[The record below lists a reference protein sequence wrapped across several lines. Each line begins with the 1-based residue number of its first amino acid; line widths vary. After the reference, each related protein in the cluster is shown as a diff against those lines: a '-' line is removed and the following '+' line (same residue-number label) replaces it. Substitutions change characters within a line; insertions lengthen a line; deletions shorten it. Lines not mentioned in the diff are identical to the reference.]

1 MVATSS
7 TNLRRLAGFASALVL
22 LSLCLTGL
30 AAGQGSPLVTVSSAA
45 GMSHPTGWGTLQ
57 QTAIDQAGDWLVVDW
72 VNGGV
77 YEFPAGGGSAIT
89 LVAAPGLGG
98 GYENPAILIDPGNNL
113 YLGANWNNGLVMFPW
128 DAAQNTWDGLSSV
141 TPTNATTAIC
151 TNSGKGNGTNCWA
164 QYGISG
170 YSQGYFQPWGVSV
183 GINNTIL
190 VGNQNSNNFIMSL
203 GVNNAWTNPTHGNV
217 TVEEISAMTKR
228 PISVAQDP
236 AGNIYFVEDSGGLS
250 GLYRIPAGASL
261 LAGDNDASITRVDP
275 NLPSVSGVIT
285 DSAGNLYVSD
295 SKDGVFLIPNPAGTP
310 QTANAVMLSP
320 VPTVGE
326 VAIDWA
332 RNVLYVPTNQTQNNN
347 KADAA
352 LVRFGYTDMGASAVG
367 AASTT
372 NGMVGFG
379 FNPATGSTVTPA
391 KFAIIEAGV
400 TKPDFAISS
409 TSPTT
414 GACTAG
420 TAYGPNSGCLAQIT
434 MTPTVVGDISAKL
447 VALDANNNVLASIAL
462 HGSGTGSNIQ
472 VSPAAESAIGAGL
485 KTPSQVAVDAAGNVY
500 VADAGLGKVLKYAAG
515 SGSSATPVSIGTG
528 LTSPTGVA
536 VDGAGDVF
544 IADSSSGT
552 VYEIP
557 YGPSGLVAAGQTTLV
572 TGLGAGLNLAADG
585 LGNLYIADP
594 ANKRVV
600 KLSNLSASTSS
611 NLGQAETML
620 TTGFTAPSSVAIGPN
635 NSLYVVD
642 GANLFKFTGGT
653 GASTTLLNNLNGAT
667 GIAIDASG
675 AVYIS
680 EAGGTTRIPLIG
692 GALTPANE
700 TTIAVSVTIPMGV
713 ALDRAGNAYLV
724 DGAALNVHLVAI
736 SGVVTLPTP
745 TSLTASTQATATIV
759 NSGNLPLN
767 IKSYSS
773 TNSVDFI
780 AADGTCISGSP
791 VAPGSTCQTVVTF
804 NPGPGEQGTLTS
816 QIGIGSDAPSSP
828 ALINVSGT
836 GLALANS
843 VSAGALMTSA
853 EVVNTPLNVTITP
866 KTGSGAAPSGTVT
879 VTYPSWTV
887 KAGAAGSVE
896 TIVPT
901 TITTPAQALDKTGK
915 ATVVLYPVMAGSQT
929 FTINYSGDRAYGRST
944 QTVTGTVAKSNV
956 ALIKE
961 PPIPDPTDINLP
973 FVMPGNGTGAAPYD
987 GSVLPW
993 QYSFT
998 LSVLTKYGI
1007 PTGTLTVDDDS
1018 TACPAGTSSTSMGT
1032 ATCALASY
1040 KGIACPQN
1048 SANSNQVLQNG
1059 AADPK
1064 TLVGSAVGN
1073 QPFATACLYQV
1084 PQGTTYT
1091 PVIYTHY
1098 VTPVFSGDAN
1108 FNPSNGTPMLFQA
1121 TRGPLVQLGTPASPA
1136 TTTAPSLT
1144 VSSGGSA
1151 SINLTLTSILGYG
1164 IAGKNGLLNN
1174 ATFPVTLT
1182 CDNLPPHATCSFNY
1196 PTPDPSISTAVD
1208 IPFPSDCTTA
1218 NVAQGQSV
1226 NPPPQGTGNSC
1237 VISYTPVPVTIPAT
1251 STTPAS
1257 TVMMT
1262 TGTGQVTMTINTNV
1276 TVGTTTASSNVSPA
1290 TVTLAAIFGFGMVG
1304 LFFRRK
1310 AFEKSRQFLMVVL
1323 VALAV
1328 ALAVS
1333 VTACSTTNLSP
1344 ETVLKSPS
1352 GTYAVT
1358 VTAQQVGNQCE
1369 PAAPSPSD
1377 NCTTSSGGTGQLA
1390 HGSNNP
1396 VSLPFYVNVTVQ

>member
-1 MVATSS
+1 
-7 TNLRRLAGFASALVL
+7 
-22 LSLCLTGL
+22 
-30 AAGQGSPLVTVSSAA
+30 
-45 GMSHPTGWGTLQ
+45 
-57 QTAIDQAGDWLVVDW
+57 
-72 VNGGV
+72 
-77 YEFPAGGGSAIT
+77 
-89 LVAAPGLGG
+89 
-98 GYENPAILIDPGNNL
+98 
-113 YLGANWNNGLVMFPW
+113 
-128 DAAQNTWDGLSSV
+128 
-141 TPTNATTAIC
+141 
-151 TNSGKGNGTNCWA
+151 
-164 QYGISG
+164 
-170 YSQGYFQPWGVSV
+170 
-183 GINNTIL
+183 
-190 VGNQNSNNFIMSL
+190 
-203 GVNNAWTNPTHGNV
+203 
-217 TVEEISAMTKR
+217 
-228 PISVAQDP
+228 
-236 AGNIYFVEDSGGLS
+236 
-250 GLYRIPAGASL
+250 
-261 LAGDNDASITRVDP
+261 
-275 NLPSVSGVIT
+275 
-285 DSAGNLYVSD
+285 
-295 SKDGVFLIPNPAGTP
+295 
-310 QTANAVMLSP
+310 
-320 VPTVGE
+320 
-326 VAIDWA
+326 
-332 RNVLYVPTNQTQNNN
+332 
-347 KADAA
+347 
-352 LVRFGYTDMGASAVG
+352 
-367 AASTT
+367 
-372 NGMVGFG
+372 
-379 FNPATGSTVTPA
+379 
-391 KFAIIEAGV
+391 
-400 TKPDFAISS
+400 
-409 TSPTT
+409 
-414 GACTAG
+414 
-420 TAYGPNSGCLAQIT
+420 
-434 MTPTVVGDISAKL
+434 
-447 VALDANNNVLASIAL
+447 
-462 HGSGTGSNIQ
+462 
-472 VSPAAESAIGAGL
+472 
-485 KTPSQVAVDAAGNVY
+485 
-500 VADAGLGKVLKYAAG
+500 
-515 SGSSATPVSIGTG
+515 
-528 LTSPTGVA
+528 
-536 VDGAGDVF
+536 
-544 IADSSSGT
+544 
-552 VYEIP
+552 
-557 YGPSGLVAAGQTTLV
+557 
-572 TGLGAGLNLAADG
+572 
-585 LGNLYIADP
+585 
-594 ANKRVV
+594 
-600 KLSNLSASTSS
+600 
-611 NLGQAETML
+611 
-620 TTGFTAPSSVAIGPN
+620 
-635 NSLYVVD
+635 
-642 GANLFKFTGGT
+642 
-653 GASTTLLNNLNGAT
+653 
-667 GIAIDASG
+667 
-675 AVYIS
+675 
-680 EAGGTTRIPLIG
+680 
-692 GALTPANE
+692 
-700 TTIAVSVTIPMGV
+700 
-713 ALDRAGNAYLV
+713 
-724 DGAALNVHLVAI
+724 
-736 SGVVTLPTP
+736 
-745 TSLTASTQATATIV
+745 
-759 NSGNLPLN
+759 
-767 IKSYSS
+767 
-773 TNSVDFI
+773 
-780 AADGTCISGSP
+780 
-791 VAPGSTCQTVVTF
+791 
-804 NPGPGEQGTLTS
+804 
-816 QIGIGSDAPSSP
+816 
-828 ALINVSGT
+828 
-836 GLALANS
+836 
-843 VSAGALMTSA
+843 
-853 EVVNTPLNVTITP
+853 
-866 KTGSGAAPSGTVT
+866 
-879 VTYPSWTV
+879 
-887 KAGAAGSVE
+887 
-896 TIVPT
+896 
-901 TITTPAQALDKTGK
+901 
-915 ATVVLYPVMAGSQT
+915 
-929 FTINYSGDRAYGRST
+929 
-944 QTVTGTVAKSNV
+944 
-956 ALIKE
+956 
-961 PPIPDPTDINLP
+961 
-973 FVMPGNGTGAAPYD
+973 MPGNGTGAAPYD

-1121 TRGPLVQLGTPASPA
+1121 TRGPLLQLGTPASPA